1 MSKRFCEEV
10 TYTKPSTG
18 EITDRV
24 IIPVTQAQPNVK
36 AIDVT
41 DMDSSERA
49 EMVELFNEYQEYVD
63 ACIKQIF
70 SFEDFI
76 SHTTGEE
83 KEVKWR
89 TFRSDHLEIID

>member
-41 DMDSSERA
+41 DMDQSDRA

-89 TFRSDHLEIID
+89 TFRSDHLEITD

>member
-41 DMDSSERA
+41 DMDSSERT

>member
-24 IIPVTQAQPNVK
+24 IIPVSPVQPNVK

-41 DMDSSERA
+41 DMTQDERA
-49 EMVELFNEYQEYVD
+49 GMVDLFDGYQEYVD
-63 ACIKQIF
+63 NCIKQIF
-70 SFEDFI
+70 SFENYI
-76 SHTTGEE
+76 SHTTGEDVD
-83 KEVKWR
+83 VKWR
-89 TFRSDHLEIID
+89 TFRGDHLEITD